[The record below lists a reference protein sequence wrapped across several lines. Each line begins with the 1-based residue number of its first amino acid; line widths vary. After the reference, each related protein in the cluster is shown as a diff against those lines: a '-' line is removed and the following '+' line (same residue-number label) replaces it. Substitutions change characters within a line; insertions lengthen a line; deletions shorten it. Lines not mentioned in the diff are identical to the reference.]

1 VSGGLRLPRAAR
13 IRDEPSIHRLQSAT
27 RARGRWFAIAAIGNG
42 RDQSRLL
49 VRIAKK
55 VLKSAVA
62 RNRMRRCVKEVFR
75 RHRAQLAVRDFL
87 VFLIRPYREQTLDAA
102 RRELEQLLRGAAQ

>member
-1 VSGGLRLPRAAR
+1 MSGGLRLPRAAR
-13 IRDEPSIHRLQSAT
+13 IHDEASVRRLQSAA
-27 RARGRWFAIAAIGNG
+27 RARGRWFAVAAIENG

-49 VRIAKK
+49 LRIAKK

-75 RHRAQLAVRDFL
+75 HHRAQLAVRDFL
-87 VFLIRPYREQTLDAA
+87 VFLIRPYRESSLGAA